1 MSKFNVGSMMVM
13 AGAALGALV
22 SDGAL
27 RQVGVI
33 RTQYTEVDIN
43 GERKVTG
50 HSIEAVLESKSLH
63 PELAPQHDF
72 YAVEIHRGV
81 ALINPVT
88 DTEMVDAFVEQ
99 LALLDDEQI
108 RMGNHFVY
116 DQEMV
121 TTQEFI
127 NNDA

>member
-13 AGAALGALV
+13 SGAALGAGV
-22 SDGAL
+22 SEGVL

-50 HSIEAVLESKSLH
+50 HSIEAVLECIESDNGFDYG
-63 PELAPQHDF
+63 EF
-72 YAVEIHRGV
+72 YAVEVHRGV
-81 ALINPVT
+81 ALINQVT

-108 RMGNHFVY
+108 RLGNHFVY

>member
-1 MSKFNVGSMMVM
+1 MSKFNVGSMIVM

-22 SDGAL
+22 SDCVM
-27 RQVGVI
+27 RQVGII

-50 HSIEAVLESKSLH
+50 HSIEAVLECLEST
-63 PELAPQHDF
+63 PDYACGDF
-72 YAVEIHRGV
+72 YAVEVHRGV
-81 ALINPVT
+81 ALINQVN
-88 DTEMVDAFVEQ
+88 DEEMVVAFVEQ
-99 LALLDDEQI
+99 LAMLDDEQI
-108 RMGNHFVY
+108 RLGNHFVY

-127 NNDA
+127 NADA

>member
-50 HSIEAVLESKSLH
+50 HSIEAVLEC
-63 PELAPQHDF
+63 LAADKGFDSGEF

-81 ALINPVT
+81 ALVNPVT

-108 RMGNHFVY
+108 RLGNHFVY

>member
-1 MSKFNVGSMMVM
+1 MSKFNVGSMIVM
-13 AGAALGALV
+13 AGASLGGLV
-22 SDGAL
+22 TEGVL
-27 RQVGVI
+27 RQVGII

-50 HSIEAVLESKSLH
+50 HSIEAVLECG
-63 PELAPQHDF
+63 ATNGTFNCGDF
-72 YAVEIHRGV
+72 YAVEVHRGV
-81 ALINPVT
+81 ALINPVN
-88 DTEMVDAFVEQ
+88 DDEMTDAFVEQ

-108 RMGNHFVY
+108 RLGNHFVY

-127 NNDA
+127 NAPE

>member
-43 GERKVTG
+43 GERKITG
-50 HSIEAVLESKSLH
+50 HSIEAVLEVTG
-63 PELAPQHDF
+63 DF
-72 YAVEIHRGV
+72 TGFGKGNFVAVEVHRGV
-81 ALINPVT
+81 ALINTVT

-108 RMGNHFVY
+108 RLGNHFVY

>member
-1 MSKFNVGSMMVM
+1 MSKFNVGSMIVM

-22 SDGAL
+22 SAGDM

-33 RTQYTEVDIN
+33 RTQYREVDIN
-43 GERKVTG
+43 GESKVTG
-50 HSIEAVLESKSLH
+50 HSIEAVLEVTGEFTGMGKGS
-63 PELAPQHDF
+63 F
-72 YAVEIHRGV
+72 IAVEVHRGV
-81 ALINPVT
+81 ALINPVN
-88 DTEMVDAFVEQ
+88 DEEMVVAFVEQ

-127 NNDA
+127 NADA

>member
-50 HSIEAVLESKSLH
+50 HSIEAVLECLGADKGFDAG
-63 PELAPQHDF
+63 EF

-81 ALINPVT
+81 ALVNPVT

-108 RMGNHFVY
+108 RLGNHFVY

-127 NNDA
+127 NAA